1 MHWVQNRCDVSRI
14 MAPEDVCVYSPEPVT
29 VTLHGPGDYV
39 EVIKSAGLELGRL
52 PWLPSG
58 FNPTDP

>member
-1 MHWVQNRCDVSRI
+1 